1 MAELLE
7 SSTKEYEVPLLMSEP
22 FYKRLSPEAQK
33 FCRQVNRVQMSRS
46 EEPMGLYTYDC
57 DVNQDFSS
65 PEHTIVSHIEPF
77 TLTPS
82 IEQSILR
89 RKAHKRIC
97 KQVISSPQKG
107 KTKTLFERKAKSLI
121 QEPVKRDSSNVVLPT
136 RISLDT
142 NMKRTSFL
150 NLNGLGAYEQLDE
163 QCGTPKTPNPRQEE
177 KSSRFLK
184 SHVVRPSVSIV
195 EHHTCR
201 TRPSNAA
208 AIVPTTGIST
218 AELRRKASRAQT
230 AGSFLQ
236 QVQPSDFTLNIVI
249 PKYTKSVWLTDNDL
263 KRLRGNV
270 SDNFRSEWS
279 FAFDLFVE
287 GSWKEA
293 LSVFHQLQQNNPGL
307 VVPGRKILSL
317 MEESG
322 GVAPKDWP
330 GWCRLYPHER
340 VVDVT

>member
-22 FYKRLSPEAQK
+22 FYKKLSPEAQK

-46 EEPMGLYTYDC
+46 EEPIGLYTYDC

-65 PEHTIVSHIEPF
+65 PEQTVVSHIEPF

-89 RKAHKRIC
+89 RKAHQRIC

-107 KTKTLFERKAKSLI
+107 KTQALLARKTINLV
-121 QEPVKRDSSNVVLPT
+121 QESVKGDSSKVVLPK
-136 RISLDT
+136 RISLDANT
-142 NMKRTSFL
+142 KRTSFL
-150 NLNGLGAYEQLDE
+150 NLKGLGVYEQLDE
-163 QCGTPKTPNPRQEE
+163 QCGTPKTPSPRKEG
-177 KSSRFLK
+177 KLSGFFK
-184 SHVVRPSVSIV
+184 SHAVRPSVSIV
-195 EHHTCR
+195 EHPKRCAQ
-201 TRPSNAA
+201 PSNAA
-208 AIVPTTGIST
+208 VIVPTTGIST
-218 AELRRKASRAQT
+218 AELRKGASRAQT
-230 AGSFLQ
+230 AGSVLQ
-236 QVQPSDFTLNIVI
+236 QVQPSDCSFNIVI

-263 KRLRGNV
+263 KRLRVNV

-279 FAFDLFVE
+279 FAFDLFVK

-293 LSVFHQLQQNNPGL
+293 LSVFHELQQNDPGL
-307 VVPGRKILSL
+307 VVPARKILSL

-340 VVDVT
+340 VVDGT